1 MIVTLE
7 PCDMCKTVIKEA
19 RLKEIYYIVPRLKYK
34 KQYKN
39 IIIKQYKIKNDK
51 INKQIEE
58 YSQKI
63 STFFNEKR

>member
-1 MIVTLE
+1 MIIFENALSL
-7 PCDMCKTVIKEA
+7 KH
-19 RLKEIYYIVPRLKYK
+19 LKEIYYIVPRLKYK

-58 YSQKI
+58 YNQKI